1 MAITDLTDMSLSK
14 LWELVM
20 DREAWRTAVH
30 VVAKSRTQLRDQT
43 ELSVIS
49 MLPDATPCPPE
60 LVYSP
65 GAGWVLCCTQVSP
78 TDFYKLIFYPII
90 LLIILLI
97 ESLRF
102 PIIYKVSYHL
112 QIVTPLLLS
121 FQFSCILFPFLA

>member
-78 TDFYKLIFYPII
+78 G
-90 LLIILLI
+90 
-97 ESLRF
+97 EGNG
-102 PIIYKVSYHL
+102 
-112 QIVTPLLLS
+112 TPL
-121 FQFSCILFPFLA
+121 QYSCLENPMSGGAW